1 MDDFSDFTPRQRDEP
16 PVRRG
21 AAPQPSGGRGPAV
34 LRRNVLLVV
43 AAVVVIGFLIFWLQN
58 HERVSISYLTVEV
71 SAPLWLVVTT
81 YFVVG
86 AIVGAALAVFLSRR

>member
-1 MDDFSDFTPRQRDEP
+1 VDGFDDRTSPRDESRRRRADERP
-16 PVRRG
+16 P
-21 AAPQPSGGRGPAV
+21 AAGGRGAAV
-34 LRRNVLLVV
+34 LRRNVLLV
-43 AAVVVIGFLIFWLQN
+43 AAVVVVLGFLIFWLQN